1 MLRAALLILFLSL
14 TVNASA
20 EKYDIKQVK
29 VAVLDRS
36 GAAWTDTTAY
46 LGVRL
51 DSAKKEALEDQEI
64 SAGTISYSLGEE
76 YKRFSLRIE
85 AGVCVADIPFIVY
98 KQTDRPIYYEIT
110 LLRKEGER
118 YTSIALSTRS
128 LAISSTSRDRMTVN
142 ATVTRPML
150 MSDWLLY
157 GGIMLASLVMV
168 YFLFFR
174 WLFSIL
180 LFQHNWPV
188 SRAEYFTTSL
198 SMLFLIAVFG
208 FLLVLFIPQTVVTWT
223 ILSLL
228 AILWAGHA
236 VVWALS

>member
-1 MLRAALLILFLSL
+1 MLRPVLLVLFLSL

-29 VAVLDRS
+29 VTILDRS
-36 GAAWTDTTAY
+36 GAVWTDTSAY

-51 DSAKKEALEDQEI
+51 DSTKKEDLEEHEI
-64 SAGTISYSLGEE
+64 SAGTISYSIGEE

-85 AGVCVADIPFIVY
+85 GGVCIADVPFIVY
-98 KQTDRPIYYEIT
+98 RQTDRPIYYELT

-118 YTSIALSTRS
+118 YTSIPLSTRS
-128 LAISSTSRDRMTVN
+128 LAIGSTSRDRLTVST
-142 ATVTRPML
+142 TVMRPML

-157 GGIMLASLVMV
+157 GGIMLASMVMV

-174 WLFSIL
+174 WLFSVL

-198 SMLFLIAVFG
+198 SMLFLVAVFG

-228 AILWAGHA
+228 VILWAGHA

>member
-1 MLRAALLILFLSL
+1 MLRAALLILFL
-14 TVNASA
+14 TVNAFA
-20 EKYDIKQVK
+20 DKYDIKQVK
-29 VAVLDRS
+29 VTVLDRS

-51 DSAKKEALEDQEI
+51 DSAKKENLEEQEI
-64 SAGTISYSLGEE
+64 SAGTISYGIGEE
-76 YKRFSLRIE
+76 YKRYSLRIE
-85 AGVCVADIPFIVY
+85 AGACLADVPFVVY
-98 KQTDRPIYYEIT
+98 KDADKPIYYELT

-118 YTSIALSTRS
+118 YTSVPLSTRL

-142 ATVTRPML
+142 ATITRPML
-150 MSDWLLY
+150 VSDWLLY
-157 GGIMLASLVMV
+157 GGIMLASAVMV
-168 YFLFFR
+168 YVLFFR
-174 WLFSIL
+174 WLFSVL

-198 SMLFLIAVFG
+198 SLLFLVAVFG

-228 AILWAGHA
+228 ALLWAGHA